1 MAILGFVSLGVITN
15 RLTTSKQ
22 QQIFFSLNILFVFSC
37 VVATLSHLVFF
48 APDFCFRTHD
58 YPTFVVLNH
67 FSSMFLIV
75 SVAIDVMLSQF
86 HDSVGISFKNIK
98 SLVFFFS
105 RNQQSQSLTQKL
117 INQFMTVLNFMQFN
131 CDVTSDFK
139 LQKMSKKKIGIENLS
154 SGNLPF
160 FGW

>member
-22 QQIFFSLNILFVFSC
+22 QQFFFSSQYSICFFVC
-37 VVATLSHLVFF
+37 GCYLSHLIFF
-48 APDFCFRTHD
+48 APDFCFCTHD

-98 SLVFFFS
+98 SLVFF
-105 RNQQSQSLTQKL
+105 SLKKSTKSISDSE
-117 INQFMTVLNFMQFN
+117 INQSIYDLSQFYAIQMR
-131 CDVTSDFK
+131 CYFR
-139 LQKMSKKKIGIENLS
+139 L
-154 SGNLPF
+154 
-160 FGW
+160 

>member
-22 QQIFFSLNILFVFSC
+22 QQIFFFLNILFVFSC

-98 SLVFFFS
+98 SLVFFFLKKS
-105 RNQQSQSLTQKL
+105 TKSISDSE
-117 INQFMTVLNFMQFN
+117 INQSIYDCSQFYAIQLR
-131 CDVTSDFK
+131 CYFR
-139 LQKMSKKKIGIENLS
+139 L
-154 SGNLPF
+154 
-160 FGW
+160 